1 MGNTPSTPPGTCL
14 NAICAG
20 RDNCVAYPSDVLY
33 QANWVKPYNL
43 DVPVTPAAVFRPNNA
58 ADVSEA
64 IRCAGANDVHVQAK
78 SGGHSFANFGLG
90 GADGGLMIDLQNLN
104 HFSMDTSNWHAT
116 LGSGF
121 VLGELDKQ
129 LHANGK
135 RAMAHGVCPGVGI
148 GGHATIGG
156 IGSSSRMWGTALDHV
171 LEVEVVTADGK
182 IQRASKT
189 ENADLFWSLQG
200 AGASFGVITEFVVR
214 TEEEPGSVVEYTYS
228 FSFDKQSEM
237 APVYKKWQ
245 DLVGNSN
252 LDRRFTS
259 LFIVQP
265 LGVLIT
271 GTFYGTLDEYKA
283 SGIPDKLP
291 AAPANITVMDWL
303 GSLAHIAEK
312 TALYLANVPT
322 KFVSRSLALREE
334 DLLGEQSI
342 DELFNYME
350 NTDAD
355 TPLWSII
362 FDNEG
367 GAISDVPDNSTAY
380 PHRDKIIMYQSLSV
394 GLLGV
399 SDKMVKFVD
408 GVQKLVQKGAPNA
421 HTTYAGYIN
430 ANLDRKTAQKFYWG
444 HKLPQLQ
451 QLKKKFDP
459 TSLFRN
465 PQSVDPAE

>member
-1 MGNTPSTPPGTCL
+1 MGNKPSTPLAHCL
-14 NAICAG
+14 RDVCAG
-20 RDNCVAYPSDVLY
+20 RGNCVAFPNEYLY

-43 DVPVTPAAVFRPNNA
+43 DVPVKPIAVFRPDNA
-58 ADVSEA
+58 ADVA
-64 IRCAGANDVHVQAK
+64 AAVKCAGQSSVHVQAK
-78 SGGHSFANFGLG
+78 SGGHSYANFGLG
-90 GADGGLMIDLQNLN
+90 GGDGGLMIDLQHLN
-104 HFSMDTSNWHAT
+104 KFSMNNETWQAT
-116 LGSGF
+116 FGSGF
-121 VLGELDKQ
+121 LLGDLDKQ
-129 LHANGK
+129 LHANGN
-135 RAMAHGVCPGVGI
+135 RAMAHGTCPGVGI

-156 IGSSSRMWGTALDHV
+156 IGPSSRMWGTALDHV

-189 ENADLFWSLQG
+189 QNSDLFWGLQG
-200 AGASFGVITEFVVR
+200 AGASFGIITEFVVR
-214 TEEEPGSVVEYTYS
+214 TEPEPGSVVEYAYS
-228 FSFDKQSEM
+228 LNFGKQADM

-245 DLVGNSN
+245 DLVGDPN

-259 LFIVQP
+259 LFIAEP

-291 AAPANITVMDWL
+291 ASGASITVMDWL

-312 TALYLANVPT
+312 TGLYLSNVST

-334 DLLGEQSI
+334 DLLSEQSI
-342 DELFNYME
+342 DDLFKYMGSA
-350 NTDAD
+350 DAD
-355 TPLWSII
+355 TPLWFVI

-367 GAISDVPDNSTAY
+367 GAIADVPDNSTAY
-380 PHRDKIIMYQSLSV
+380 PHRDKIILYQSYSV

-399 SDKMVKFVD
+399 SDKMINFVD
-408 GVQKLVQKGAPNA
+408 GIQDLVQKGAPNA

-430 ANLDRKTAQKFYWG
+430 ANLDRNAAQKFYWG
-444 HKLPQLQ
+444 DKLPQLQ

-459 TSLFRN
+459 TSLFSN
-465 PQSVDPAE
+465 PQSIDPAD